1 MTIMQNVV
9 VLFVGLM
16 FELIMYALAIG
27 FIDEDDWLVIGS
39 IFVNIVSFVIIL
51 LAWAN
56 GLKFPLK

>member
-9 VLFVGLM
+9 VLFGGLM